1 MQQSMKITRIGGSS
15 IHFDWKHFRWNIQTE
30 GSLWNPA
37 THRALSD
44 RPPAGSSAHRPSP
57 IPVHA
62 TPRCS
67 TANPICAH
75 VEVEGGS
82 ESVMH
87 CIGKVVIE
95 SGRGKGQLPTNGQNV
110 ETELERYARE
120 WNCEV
125 CIICSSDREAE
136 TKVSAGVEILV
147 LDEWC
152 EEYYSG

>member
-1 MQQSMKITRIGGSS
+1 M
-15 IHFDWKHFRWNIQTE
+15 
-30 GSLWNPA
+30 
-37 THRALSD
+37 
-44 RPPAGSSAHRPSP
+44 
-57 IPVHA
+57 
-62 TPRCS
+62 
-67 TANPICAH
+67 
-75 VEVEGGS
+75 EVEGGS

-152 EEYYSG
+152 EEYNSG